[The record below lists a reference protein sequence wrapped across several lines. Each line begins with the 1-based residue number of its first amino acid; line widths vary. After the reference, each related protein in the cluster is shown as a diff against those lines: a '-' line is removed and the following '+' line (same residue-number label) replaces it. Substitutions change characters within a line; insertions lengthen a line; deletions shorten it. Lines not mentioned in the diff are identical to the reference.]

1 MILEHCGRRPDVHD
15 TAHVAPNAT
24 LCGDVTV
31 GDGSHVMFGAVLTA
45 EGGPVEEH
53 KRPVPLRETR
63 KLARYVWNGPV
74 SQNTR
79 WLSSSLDD
87 VLRPAGA
94 SANHPADR
102 NYGAERRL
110 QANTG

>member
-1 MILEHCGRRPDVHD
+1 MILERRGRRPDVHD
-15 TAHVAPNAT
+15 AAHVAPNAT
-24 LCGDVTV
+24 LRGDVTV

-45 EGGPVEEH
+45 EDGPVEH
-53 KRPVPLRETR
+53 KRPVPLREMR

-74 SQNTR
+74 SQKTSID
-79 WLSSSLDD
+79 SSSRIDD
-87 VLRPAGA
+87 VLRPVGA